1 MNLLLERY
9 QFAGRAVSA
18 FRGRGQSESHMAETH
33 IIYENLPYNSYLD
46 IEVV

>member
-1 MNLLLERY
+1 MYLLLERY
-9 QFAGRAVSA
+9 QFAGRAVAA
-18 FRGRGQSESHMAETH
+18 FRGRGQSHMAETH